1 MRLQPSNETCGA
13 ITVDVCLNNNWE
25 EVRSSSAVN
34 YEGSLSS
41 YICYL
46 TFSNLQDF
54 PPDPSGKFDEFKVF
68 VRSNF
73 EVCPPGTSL
82 ISYLIEWDCGGKTGY
97 HFSSLQCI
105 ATMEKK

>member
-25 EVRSSSAVN
+25 E
-34 YEGSLSS
+34 
-41 YICYL
+41 
-46 TFSNLQDF
+46 DF